1 MLSKSSQTKN
11 PKSKFSLL
19 KESAM
24 STVFVVIEI
33 ILSIIIVG
41 VVLLQKS
48 SNLGLG
54 VYSGSNE
61 SLFGAK
67 GPAGFLA
74 KLTMFLGLLFLAN
87 TIFLG
92 YQFNAQQEK
101 SVFDSQKESTSKPTA
116 PLNTPLN
123 APLNSPLNTP
133 LSPSLNSPLQS
144 STPSQN
150 NPSDK

>member
-1 MLSKSSQTKN
+1 
-11 PKSKFSLL
+11 
-19 KESAM
+19 M

-33 ILSIIIVG
+33 ILSLAIVG

-74 KLTMFLGLLFLAN
+74 KFTMFLGLLFLAN

-92 YQFNAQQEK
+92 YQFNAKQQK
-101 SVFDSQKESTSKPTA
+101 SVFDKDSTPSST
-116 PLNTPLN
+116 PLNAPLN
-123 APLNSPLNTP
+123 APLNSPLNAP
-133 LSPSLNSPLQS
+133 ISPSLNAPLES
-144 STPSQN
+144 KSLDSTPQNETQN
-150 NPSDK
+150 NTKGSK

>member
-1 MLSKSSQTKN
+1 
-11 PKSKFSLL
+11 
-19 KESAM
+19 M

-33 ILSIIIVG
+33 ILSIVIVG

-74 KLTMFLGLLFLAN
+74 KFTMFLGLLFLAN

-101 SVFDSQKESTSKPTA
+101 SVFDKEKESTAKTTT
-116 PLNTPLN
+116 PLNAPLN
-123 APLNSPLNTP
+123 APLNSPLNSP
-133 LSPSLNSPLQS
+133 LSPSLNAPLES
-144 STPSQN
+144 STPNKSTN
-150 NPSDK
+150 NPSNNSTNNSPQNNAQGGK